1 MIEYSKIKPEGVF
14 VIAEAGVNHNG
25 SLENAKKLVLAAK
38 EAGADAVKFQTFKTE
53 NLVTVDAEKA
63 KYQKET
69 TDSGSQFEMLKKL
82 ELTYDEFIEVK
93 DFCVEHNIKFLST
106 AFDLDSVDFLHSLGM
121 DIWKIPSGEIT
132 NYPYLE
138 KIAKYNQPII
148 LSTGMANFQEI
159 KEAKDL
165 IRKYNDNEFVILH
178 CTTAY
183 PTVLEDVNLK
193 VMETIKKE
201 FGVNVG
207 YSDHTKGIDVPIAAT
222 ALGAVVIEKHFT
234 LDKEMEGPDHRASL
248 DPKELK
254 QMVESIRNVQISLGN
269 GLKEMSDVELQNK
282 KVARKSLVAKTDIKK
297 GDTFSEKNLTIK
309 RPGTG
314 ISPMKWPEVLGNKA
328 IKDYKKD
335 ELI

>member
-38 EAGADAVKFQTFKTE
+38 ESGADAVKFQTFKTE
-53 NLVTVDAEKA
+53 NLVTADAEKA

-69 TDSGSQFEMLKKL
+69 TDDGSQFEMLKKL
-82 ELTYDEFIEVK
+82 ELSYDEFIEVK
-93 DFCVEHNIKFLST
+93 EFCDEQDIKFIST
-106 AFDLDSVDFLHSLGM
+106 AFDLDSVEFLHGLEM
-121 DIWKIPSGEIT
+121 DLWKIPSGEIT

-138 KIAKYNQPII
+138 KIAKYNQPMI
-148 LSTGMANFQEI
+148 LSTGMASFEEI

-165 IRKYNDNEFVILH
+165 IRKYNDNELVILH

-183 PTVLEDVNLK
+183 PTELKDVNLK
-193 VMETIKKE
+193 VMEEIKKE
-201 FGVNVG
+201 FNVSVG
-207 YSDHTKGIDVPIAAT
+207 YSDHTIGIDVPIASTAIGAT
-222 ALGAVVIEKHFT
+222 VIEKHFT

-254 QMVESIRNVQISLGN
+254 AMVTSIRNVQISLGD
-269 GLKEMSDVELQNK
+269 GIKVMSEVELQNK
-282 KVARKSLVAKTDIKK
+282 KVARKSLVAKTEIKK
-297 GDTFSEKNLTIK
+297 GDIFTEDNLTIK

-314 ISPMKWPEVLGNKA
+314 ISPMKWPEVLGTKA
-328 IKDYKKD
+328 NKDYKKD

>member
-1 MIEYSKIKPEGVF
+1 MIKYSKIKPEGVF

-38 EAGADAVKFQTFKTE
+38 ESGADAIKFQTFKTE

-82 ELTYDEFIEVK
+82 ELSYDEFTEVK
-93 DFCVEHNIKFLST
+93 DFCVEQGIKFFST
-106 AFDLDSVDFLHSLGM
+106 AFDLDSVDFLYNLGM

-148 LSTGMANFQEI
+148 LSTGMASFQEI
-159 KEAKDL
+159 KEAKDI
-165 IRKYNDNEFVILH
+165 IRKYNDNELVILH

-183 PTVLEDVNLK
+183 PTALEDVNLK
-193 VMETIKKE
+193 VMETIKEE
-201 FGVNVG
+201 FDVSVG
-207 YSDHTKGIDVPIAAT
+207 YSDHTIGIDVPIAST
-222 ALGAVVIEKHFT
+222 ARGAVVIEKHFT

-254 QMVESIRNVQISLGN
+254 LMVESIRNVQIALGN
-269 GLKEMSDVELQNK
+269 GIKEMSAVELENK

-297 GDTFSEKNLTIK
+297 GDTFSKENLTVK

-314 ISPMKWPEVLGNKA
+314 ISPMKWPEILGTNA
-328 IKDYKKD
+328 NKDYKKD